1 MISKD
6 NKNNLEDRLKN
17 LKAYKLCFENLR
29 AFRLACVH
37 RMPSRED
44 YKKRILTTF
53 PEAVFMI
60 KEIETR
66 GNFE

>member
-1 MISKD
+1 MED
-6 NKNNLEDRLKN
+6 NNKQDLKSRLENLQ
-17 LKAYKLCFENLR
+17 AYQVCFFNLR
-29 AFRLACVH
+29 AFRLACIH
-37 RMPSRED
+37 NMPTTDD
-44 YKKRILTTF
+44 YKTRILKAF